1 MERQFAEFS
10 LKTNELINS
19 SEVFLVFFWGWPER
33 RRSSHFLKVLTKFTS
48 ITANVKS
55 ALPTCVLLII
65 MCWLLL
71 LFSCYIISH
80 SFVSPRAVVYQ
91 AFQCAGFPRQEYRSG
106 LPFPFLGDLPDQ
118 RSNLSL
124 LHWQVG
130 FVCLFVLPLSHLVS
144 CYALGVIIVKAKVYW
159 SKGGKK
165 SGVCETWPMTSLSCT
180 LPFLAPSP
188 LPLDHCRVYLR
199 FLHPSSVLLLGRK
212 DVDKLIGI

>member
-106 LPFPFLGDLPDQ
+106 LPFPFPGDLPDQ

-130 FVCLFVLPLSHLVS
+130 FVCLFVLLWEWSLWKPKFTEAKAERKVEFVRHDLWLHFLV
-144 CYALGVIIVKAKVYW
+144 
-159 SKGGKK
+159 
-165 SGVCETWPMTSLSCT
+165 
-180 LPFLAPSP
+180 PFLSWP
-188 LPLDHCRVYLR
+188 LHL
-199 FLHPSSVLLLGRK
+199 FLLTTVVS
-212 DVDKLIGI
+212 I